1 MEKPDDEIIVFD
13 ILVDEKSKTPIG
25 TNIVETRKELKEFY
39 FDHPIKEWSDSLL
52 GTYKSIC
59 FINENGFAS
68 HFEPEEE
75 EVYIQLINKEKY
87 YVYLKNHKWESYF
100 KCIGSWSFDHKTID
114 MICGYGERLHPDTK

>member
-1 MEKPDDEIIVFD
+1 MEKLDDEIIVFD
-13 ILVDEKSKTPIG
+13 ITVDEKSESPIEIN
-25 TNIVETRKELKEFY
+25 TAETRQELKKFY
-39 FDHPIKEWSDSLL
+39 FDHPIKEWSDALL

-87 YVYLKNHKWESYF
+87 YVYLKNHKRKAISNVSEAGALII
-100 KCIGSWSFDHKTID
+100 KQLI
-114 MICGYGERLHPDTK
+114 